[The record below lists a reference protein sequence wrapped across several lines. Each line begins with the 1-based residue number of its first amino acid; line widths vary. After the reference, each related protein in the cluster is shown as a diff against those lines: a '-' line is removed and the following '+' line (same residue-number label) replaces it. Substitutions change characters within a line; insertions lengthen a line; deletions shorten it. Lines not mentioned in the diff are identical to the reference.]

1 MSVAVSNEA
10 ERKRRIRRNTLW
22 LLALALAFYLGFIG
36 LAIVR
41 SHG

>member
-1 MSVAVSNEA
+1 MNVAVNDEMQ
-10 ERKRRIRRNTLW
+10 RKRRIRRNTLW

>member
-1 MSVAVSNEA
+1 MNFAVNE
-10 ERKRRIRRNTLW
+10 EPGRKRRIRRNTLW

-36 LAIVR
+36 LAILR

>member
-1 MSVAVSNEA
+1 MHFAVSEPT

-36 LAIVR
+36 LAVLR
-41 SHG
+41 SQG